1 MEVRIEASAG
11 VGNNFNFERRQ
22 TNCVIATGDNGGG
35 DAPDQNVEL
44 TYQNLSPNC
53 GFWSCDDLNE
63 FYVKLSKLNYK
74 FTLFLALLEFGD
86 NHNDFKNFEPHTKE
100 NFNAKYQEIDGR
112 IKDDKEASFKQIKN
126 VFKKAK
132 GWAKKHY
139 NDIDTNEIIN
149 EQQLTLES
157 DLDNVQIF
165 FCSKDILNEFLIIYK
180 NMVKLSNH
188 WGWGN
193 VVAETKKK
201 SAAEKYDEN
210 NKNHINLLHTI
221 LSLNLSTMY
230 PSSIYCYNGGEKPRL
245 TSGKQTKRYRGET
258 TAFKTNNIFKVL
270 FIKNKSE
277 NIRGF
282 KYKSSNGWAAG
293 NAQDL
298 INQIKIFVKLRLAI
312 QEAAI
317 VTDIKVN
324 LKESIVKL
332 KFKIDRIISA
342 TYNPCTTLPPP
353 PPPTFGEIVEQVLGL
368 LHAETTPTK
377 SPHNL
382 TCSKLKSS
390 IHQTAVAEHYKDYYG
405 PNLARQIELLDPK
418 PQAGAIHR
426 ELHNYQIFDSPN
438 QKTHK
443 FYMSTGKKNKCY
455 ALDVTVDNYINPI
468 VVGTRPQRAISNEE
482 EHVAPASKYQA
493 LATLKN
499 NKLPMY
505 KFLTLLFKDK
515 TATECV
521 DLDKI
526 ILEEQS
532 LLLLPSSRIFNQ
544 PKSSRDLINFEFN
557 GGVLVSS
564 YNTKVSKIISSCIKE
579 IIRKGESQGINK
591 TTGFN
596 CAVVGKIFVDGNAE
610 LQNPNLQVEQKM
622 NEKLNEWCI
631 KFNSFSKV
639 KTDINDLTNGKLI
652 HYISVIYSFVL
663 LTFMN
668 KFYDDNC
675 GDGLNFDY
683 IEEEED
689 TTINDFRKNNDN
701 WDQQII
707 KTFETIKAQ
716 NPQIYLLALFS
727 KHALKPKSGGSRIH
741 KDNIMHGGLGCG
753 EDLCDIHNDEI
764 SNKFINTL
772 DAPPPPMT
780 SAASEV
786 LRRSER
792 LDGEEITKA
801 GYFSPYFGDQRQLTN
816 GEPEPESGE
825 PEPESGEPEPE
836 SEELRVL
843 SEPSDLSDS
852 GIELRDL
859 SVSSDLSDSGIELR
873 DLSEPE
879 NQSGDQLTYVAQPGR
894 TPYRSKKSHKT
905 KKKTKRRKSKRRKS
919 KRRKTTKRR
928 KTRRKTRRKKSR
940 KTKKR

>member
-1 MEVRIEASAG
+1 MEVEIKATAG
-11 VGNNFNFERRQ
+11 ERDKFNFLMRQ
-22 TNCVIATGDNGGG
+22 RNCVNVTGDGGG
-35 DAPDQNVEL
+35 EDAPVQNVKL
-44 TYQNLSPNC
+44 TYENLSPHC
-53 GFWSCDDLNE
+53 GFWSCVDLNE
-63 FYVKLSKLNYK
+63 FYVKLRELNHK

-86 NHNDFKNFEPHTKE
+86 NHNDFTNQISQHTKE
-100 NFNAKYQEIDGR
+100 NFNAKYQEIDGL
-112 IKDDKEASFKQIKN
+112 IKDDKEISFKQIKN
-126 VFKKAK
+126 VFKKAT
-132 GWAKKHY
+132 GWAKKQY
-139 NDIDTNEIIN
+139 NDNDTNEIIN

-157 DLDNVQIF
+157 DDLDNVQIF

-188 WGWGN
+188 WGWGK
-193 VVAETKKK
+193 VVTPTRPSQ

-210 NKNHINLLHTI
+210 NKTHSNLLHTI

-230 PSSIYCYNGGEKPRL
+230 PSSIYCYNGGEKPI
-245 TSGKQTKRYRGET
+245 TISGKQTKRYQEET
-258 TAFKTNNIFKVL
+258 TTFKYESIFKVL
-270 FIKNKSE
+270 FIKNKSDK
-277 NIRGF
+277 IRGF
-282 KYKSSNGWAAG
+282 EYNSSNGWAAG
-293 NAQDL
+293 DAQDL

-312 QEAAI
+312 QEAKI
-317 VTDIKVN
+317 VKDIKDI

-342 TYNPCTTLPPP
+342 TYNPCTPLPLP
-353 PPPTFGEIVEQVLGL
+353 PPPTFGEIVEKVLGL
-368 LHAETTPTK
+368 LHDETTPTK
-377 SPHNL
+377 LPHNL

-426 ELHNYQIFDSPN
+426 ELHTYKIFDSPN
-438 QKTHK
+438 QATHN

-859 SVSSDLSDSGIELR
+859 S
-873 DLSEPE
+873 EPE